1 MAVTLNSGIDVMRD
15 LGFFDTVFPFILFFA
30 GTYGVLST
38 VKILG
43 DNKSINALLAL
54 TIAITLISFSPV
66 VNLVRQVLVYST
78 VFFSVIIFL
87 VLIFSFLGLKTE
99 DIASAAKQS
108 ESYTAIFVV
117 MIIILIIAIV
127 SAVPSVQE
135 ATEGNTGIT
144 RSSGSIG
151 ELEEGDLLSEFSP
164 NSDPVSRGL
173 ATIYDPSILSVI
185 VLLLIFTGA
194 VLLIG
199 RPGSK
204 K

>member
-15 LGFFDTVFPFILFFA
+15 LGFFDVVFPFILFFA

-38 VKILG
+38 QEVLG
-43 DNKSINALLAL
+43 DNKTINALIALA
-54 TIAITLISFSPV
+54 ISVTLISFSSV
-66 VNLVRQVLVYST
+66 VSLFRILLIGST
-78 VFFSVIIFL
+78 LLFSVIIL
-87 VLIFSFLGLKTE
+87 LLLIFSFLGLKTE

-127 SAVPSVQE
+127 SAIPTVQQ
-135 ATEGNTGIT
+135 ATEADGIAVSKG
-144 RSSGSIG
+144 SSTD
-151 ELEEGDLLSEFSP
+151 LQEGDLLSEFSP
-164 NSDPVSRGL
+164 SSDPVSRGL

-194 VLLIG
+194 TLLIG
-199 RPGSK
+199 RPGK
-204 K
+204 

>member
-1 MAVTLNSGIDVMRD
+1 MAVTLNSGVDVLRD
-15 LGFFDTVFPFILFFA
+15 LGFFDVIFPFLLFFA

-38 VKILG
+38 QNILG
-43 DNKSINALLAL
+43 DNKTINAIIAL
-54 TIAITLISFSPV
+54 TISATLISFSPV
-66 VNLVRQVLVYST
+66 VSLLRIVLISST
-78 VFFSVIIFL
+78 VLFSVVIFL
-87 VLIFSFLGLKTE
+87 VLIFGFLGVKTE

-127 SAVPSVQE
+127 SAVPSVQQ
-135 ATEGNTGIT
+135 ATEGEISDIV
-144 RSSGSIG
+144 SSSS
-151 ELEEGDLLSEFSP
+151 ELQEGDLLSDFSP
-164 NSDPVSRGL
+164 SSDPISRGL

-194 VLLIG
+194 TLLIG

-204 K
+204 

>member
-15 LGFFDTVFPFILFFA
+15 LGFFDVVFPFILFFA

-38 VKILG
+38 QEVLA
-43 DNKSINALLAL
+43 DNKTINALIALA
-54 TIAITLISFSPV
+54 ISVTLVSYSPV
-66 VNLVRQVLVYST
+66 VSLFRIVLISST
-78 VFFSVIIFL
+78 VLFSVIIFL
-87 VLIFSFLGLKTE
+87 ILIFSFLGVKTE

-135 ATEGNTGIT
+135 ATEGDGIT
-144 RSSGSIG
+144 RSVGSSG

-164 NSDPVSRGL
+164 SSDPVSRGL

-194 VLLIG
+194 TLLIG
-199 RPGSK
+199 RPGK
-204 K
+204 

>member
-15 LGFFDTVFPFILFFA
+15 LGFFDVVFPFILFFA

-38 VKILG
+38 QEILG
-43 DNKSINALLAL
+43 DNKTINALIALA
-54 TIAITLISFSPV
+54 ISVTLVSYSPV
-66 VNLVRQVLVYST
+66 VSLFRIVLISST
-78 VFFSVIIFL
+78 VLFSVIIFL
-87 VLIFSFLGLKTE
+87 ILIFSFLGVKTE

-127 SAVPSVQE
+127 SAIPSVQE
-135 ATEGNTGIT
+135 ATEGDGIT
-144 RSSGSIG
+144 RSVGSSG
-151 ELEEGDLLSEFSP
+151 EFEEGELLSEFSP

-194 VLLIG
+194 TLLIG
-199 RPGSK
+199 RPGK
-204 K
+204 

>member
-15 LGFFDTVFPFILFFA
+15 LGFFDVVFPFILFFA

-38 VKILG
+38 QEVLG
-43 DNKSINALLAL
+43 DNKTINALVAM
-54 TIAITLISFSPV
+54 AISVTLISFSPIV
-66 VNLVRQVLVYST
+66 SLLRLFLVGST
-78 VFFSVIIFL
+78 VLFSVIIFL
-87 VLIFSFLGLKTE
+87 LLIFSFLGVKTE

-135 ATEGNTGIT
+135 ATEGDGIT
-144 RSSGSIG
+144 RSVGSSG

-164 NSDPVSRGL
+164 SSDPVSRGL

-194 VLLIG
+194 TLLIG
-199 RPGSK
+199 RPGK
-204 K
+204 

>member
-15 LGFFDTVFPFILFFA
+15 LGFFDVIFPFILFFA

-38 VKILG
+38 QNLLG
-43 DNKSINALLAL
+43 DNKTINAL
-54 TIAITLISFSPV
+54 IAMAISVTLVSFSPV
-66 VNLVRQVLVYST
+66 VSLFRIVLISST
-78 VFFSVIIFL
+78 VLFSVVIFL
-87 VLIFSFLGLKTE
+87 VLIFGFLGVKTE

-135 ATEGNTGIT
+135 ATEGDGIT
-144 RSSGSIG
+144 RSGASSG

-194 VLLIG
+194 TLLIG
-199 RPGSK
+199 RPGK
-204 K
+204 

>member
-15 LGFFDTVFPFILFFA
+15 LGFFDVVFPFILFFA

-38 VKILG
+38 QKLLG
-43 DNKSINALLAL
+43 DNKTINAL
-54 TIAITLISFSPV
+54 IAMAISVTLVSFSPV
-66 VNLVRQVLVYST
+66 VSLFRIVLVSST
-78 VFFSVIIFL
+78 VLFSVIIFL
-87 VLIFSFLGLKTE
+87 ILIFSFLGVKTE

-135 ATEGNTGIT
+135 ATEGDGIS
-144 RSSGSIG
+144 RSGASSG

-194 VLLIG
+194 TLLIG
-199 RPGSK
+199 RPGK
-204 K
+204 

>member
-15 LGFFDTVFPFILFFA
+15 LGFFDVVFPFILFFA

-38 VKILG
+38 QEVLG
-43 DNKSINALLAL
+43 DNKTINALVAM
-54 TIAITLISFSPV
+54 AISVTLISFSPIV
-66 VNLVRQVLVYST
+66 SLLRLFLVGST
-78 VFFSVIIFL
+78 VLFSVIIFL
-87 VLIFSFLGLKTE
+87 LLIFSFLGVKTE

-135 ATEGNTGIT
+135 ATEGDGIT
-144 RSSGSIG
+144 RSVGSSG

-194 VLLIG
+194 TLLIG
-199 RPGSK
+199 RPGK
-204 K
+204 

>member
-15 LGFFDTVFPFILFFA
+15 LGFFDVVFPFILFFA

-38 VKILG
+38 QEVLG
-43 DNKSINALLAL
+43 DNKTINALIAL
-54 TIAITLISFSPV
+54 SISVTLISFSSIV
-66 VNLVRQVLVYST
+66 SLFRILLIGST
-78 VFFSVIIFL
+78 LLFSVIIL
-87 VLIFSFLGLKTE
+87 LLLIFSFLGLKTE

-127 SAVPSVQE
+127 SAIPTVQQ
-135 ATEGNTGIT
+135 ATEADGIAVSKG
-144 RSSGSIG
+144 SSTD
-151 ELEEGDLLSEFSP
+151 LQEGDLLSEFSP
-164 NSDPVSRGL
+164 SSDPVSRGL

-194 VLLIG
+194 TLLIG
-199 RPGSK
+199 RPGK
-204 K
+204 

>member
-15 LGFFDTVFPFILFFA
+15 LGFFDVVFPFILFFA

-38 VKILG
+38 QEVLG
-43 DNKSINALLAL
+43 DNKTINALVAM
-54 TIAITLISFSPV
+54 AISVTLISFSPIV
-66 VNLVRQVLVYST
+66 SLLRLFLVGST
-78 VFFSVIIFL
+78 VLFSVIIFL
-87 VLIFSFLGLKTE
+87 LLIFSFLGVKTE

-127 SAVPSVQE
+127 SAIPSVQE
-135 ATEGNTGIT
+135 ATEGDGIT
-144 RSSGSIG
+144 RSVGSSG
-151 ELEEGDLLSEFSP
+151 EFEEGELLSEFSP

-194 VLLIG
+194 TLLIG
-199 RPGSK
+199 RPGK
-204 K
+204 